1 MRKDYTEDDL
11 TFIGY
16 FIEIASEKGLLE
28 EVIYYSLKS
37 MKEDNSQ
44 SVVNAF
50 IVGYKEWIK

>member
-50 IVGYKEWIK
+50 MVGYKEWIK

>member
-1 MRKDYTEDDL
+1 MII
-11 TFIGY
+11 IGY

-50 IVGYKEWIK
+50 MVGYKEWIK

>member
-1 MRKDYTEDDL
+1 MKKDYTEDDL

-50 IVGYKEWIK
+50 MVGYKEWIK